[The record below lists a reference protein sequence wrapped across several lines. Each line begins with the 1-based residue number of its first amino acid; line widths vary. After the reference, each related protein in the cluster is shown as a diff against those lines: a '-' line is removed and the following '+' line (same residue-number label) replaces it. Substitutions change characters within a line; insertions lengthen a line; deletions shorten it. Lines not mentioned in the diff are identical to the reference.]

1 MIAFAMLLVMQLT
14 RGEEGNQIRV
24 MLDGKIYGTYS
35 LSKDQTIE
43 VKDGDFYNRI
53 RIEDGKAYMEEAN
66 CPDGYCEEQGK
77 ISGHTQ
83 TIVCLP
89 HKLVVEVLENENDQS
104 FGRCSSGYDRKMI
117 KEKQMNKNKKLAN
130 MAMLVALAMIF
141 SYVESLIPI
150 NFGIPGM
157 KLGVANLVTVTGMY
171 FLEFPEVF
179 LVVVMRILLT
189 GFLFGNGMSIVYS
202 LAGGILSFLVMALM
216 KRLKG
221 FSVAGVSIAGGVSHN
236 IGQIIV
242 ASVVIENLK
251 LIYYLP
257 ALLIAGTVT
266 GFVMGMISKKLL
278 PIVKRESER
287 EAQIG

>member
-1 MIAFAMLLVMQLT
+1 
-14 RGEEGNQIRV
+14 
-24 MLDGKIYGTYS
+24 
-35 LSKDQTIE
+35 
-43 VKDGDFYNRI
+43 
-53 RIEDGKAYMEEAN
+53 
-66 CPDGYCEEQGK
+66 
-77 ISGHTQ
+77 
-83 TIVCLP
+83 
-89 HKLVVEVLENENDQS
+89 
-104 FGRCSSGYDRKMI
+104 
-117 KEKQMNKNKKLAN
+117 MNKNKKLAN

-157 KLGVANLVTVTGMY
+157 KLGVANLVTVTGLY
-171 FLEFPEVF
+171 FPEVF

-242 ASVVIENLK
+242 ASVVVENLK

>member
-1 MIAFAMLLVMQLT
+1 
-14 RGEEGNQIRV
+14 
-24 MLDGKIYGTYS
+24 
-35 LSKDQTIE
+35 
-43 VKDGDFYNRI
+43 
-53 RIEDGKAYMEEAN
+53 
-66 CPDGYCEEQGK
+66 
-77 ISGHTQ
+77 
-83 TIVCLP
+83 
-89 HKLVVEVLENENDQS
+89 
-104 FGRCSSGYDRKMI
+104 MI

-179 LVVVMRILLT
+179 LVVVMRILLI
-189 GFLFGNGMSIVYS
+189 GFLFGNGMSIIYS

-242 ASVVIENLK
+242 ASVVVENLK

-278 PIVKRESER
+278 PIVKREPER